1 LSRSENGLGS
11 RAVPRPGTIVLDPT
25 DVRYAAAAGVVAGV
39 ALPLLP
45 VHLPLMC
52 PLRAATG
59 VPCPLCG
66 MTTSVTETLRFD
78 LEAALAVTPAGVAAV
93 VAAIVLL
100 AVRPRSVRVPAPL
113 PYLVLGSMWLYQLH
127 RFSFL

>member
-1 LSRSENGLGS
+1 VRW
-11 RAVPRPGTIVLDPT
+11 PGTIALDPI
-25 DVRYAAAAGVVAGV
+25 DLRYAAAAGVAAGV

-45 VHLPLMC
+45 VHPPLAC
-52 PLRAATG
+52 PLRTLTG

-78 LEAALAVTPAGVAAV
+78 LEAALAATPAGVAAV
-93 VAAIVLL
+93 VAAIVVLV
-100 AVRPRSVRVPAPL
+100 ARPRSLRIPVPVPF
-113 PYLVLGSMWLYQLH
+113 LVLGSMWLYQLY